1 MKKELKTFSDEQ
13 KKDIEVAIYTL
24 LKAFGVDIS
33 REGLRETPHRAM
45 KYWTELLEGE
55 LYTNDEIAEAFNK
68 CFEDVDS
75 SALVIEKDIEIF
87 SHCEHHL
94 ALMYDM
100 KVHIAYIPNGKV
112 IGLSKMA
119 RVAEMVGKRLQLQE
133 RIGTDINYIM
143 RKILGTEDVAVIIE
157 GKHGCMTARG
167 VKARTAITRTACL
180 EGRFMTNP
188 NLRNELYSLLK

>member
-1 MKKELKTFSDEQ
+1 MEKKEFSLEQ
-13 KKDIEVAIYTL
+13 KQVIEDAIFNL
-24 LKAFGVDIS
+24 LKSFGVDLN

-55 LYTNDEIAEAFNK
+55 LYTNDEIADMFNK
-68 CFEDVDS
+68 VFEDVQS
-75 SALVIEKDIEIF
+75 SELVIEKDIEIF

-100 KVHIAYIPNGKV
+100 RVHIAYIPNGKV

-119 RVAEMVGKRLQLQE
+119 RIAEMVGKRLQLQE

-143 RKILGTEDVAVIIE
+143 RKVLGTEDVAVVIE

-167 VKARTAITRTACL
+167 VKARSAITRTACL

-188 NLRNELYSLLK
+188 NLRAEMYSLLK

>member
-1 MKKELKTFSDEQ
+1 MEKKEFSLEQ
-13 KKDIEVAIYTL
+13 KRVIEDAIFNL
-24 LKAFGVDIS
+24 LKSFGVDLN
-33 REGLRETPHRAM
+33 REGLKETPHRAM

-55 LYTNDEIAEAFNK
+55 LYTNDEIADMFNK
-68 CFEDVDS
+68 VFEDVQS
-75 SALVIEKDIEIF
+75 SELVIEKDIEIF

-100 KVHIAYIPNGKV
+100 RVHIAYIPNGKV

-119 RVAEMVGKRLQLQE
+119 RIAEMVGKRLQLQE

-143 RKILGTEDVAVIIE
+143 RKVLGTEDVAVVIE

-167 VKARTAITRTACL
+167 VKARSAVTRTACL

-188 NLRNELYSLLK
+188 NLRSEMYSLLK

>member
-1 MKKELKTFSDEQ
+1 MEKKEFSLEQ
-13 KKDIEVAIYTL
+13 KQVIEDAIFNL
-24 LKAFGVDIS
+24 LKSFGVDLN

-55 LYTNDEIAEAFNK
+55 LYTNDEIADMFNK
-68 CFEDVDS
+68 VFEDVQS
-75 SALVIEKDIEIF
+75 SELVIEKDIEIF

-100 KVHIAYIPNGKV
+100 RVHIAYIPNGKV

-119 RVAEMVGKRLQLQE
+119 RIAEMVGKRLQLQE

-143 RKILGTEDVAVIIE
+143 RKVLGTEDVAVVIE

-167 VKARTAITRTACL
+167 VKARSAVTRTACL

-188 NLRNELYSLLK
+188 NLRSEMYSLLK